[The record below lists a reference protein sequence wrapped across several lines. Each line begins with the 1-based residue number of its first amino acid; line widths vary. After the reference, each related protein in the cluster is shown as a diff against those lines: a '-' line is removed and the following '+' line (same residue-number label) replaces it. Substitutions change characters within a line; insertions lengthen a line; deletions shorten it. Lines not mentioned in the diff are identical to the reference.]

1 MLKREYRRRVGT
13 CTTYVYCKLNLLLV
27 HQKTFIMMM
36 LQILYLLCNFILL
49 TSEDVDV
56 HNITNTRFRPA
67 GTRSDKQNTLL
78 CFQ

>member
-1 MLKREYRRRVGT
+1 MGRKCLGGREFF
-13 CTTYVYCKLNLLLV
+13 NIA
-27 HQKTFIMMM
+27 FIMMM

-78 CFQ
+78 RFQ